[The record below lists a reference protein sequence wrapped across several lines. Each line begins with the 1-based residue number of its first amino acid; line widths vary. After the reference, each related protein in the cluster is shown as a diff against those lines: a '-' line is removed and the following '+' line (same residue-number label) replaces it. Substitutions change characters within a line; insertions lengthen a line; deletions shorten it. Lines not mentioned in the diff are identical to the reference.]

1 MERSWQLALNNK
13 IREEMSARCNLLAS
27 VVGAPAWVFGVK
39 KGKIKMVP
47 KPPPQY
53 NIGFREPTQTEI
65 TNLTGG
71 QSYWNCTVTAF
82 NKGYPPQSAQ
92 GEHKEYYDKDDE
104 QGKQRARRDGAKKAQ
119 VIARN
124 KLENQFGTR

>member
-1 MERSWQLALNNK
+1 MKLKCPDYFRPYFRSC
-13 IREEMSARCNLLAS
+13 S
-27 VVGAPAWVFGVK
+27 
-39 KGKIKMVP
+39 
-47 KPPPQY
+47 
-53 NIGFREPTQTEI
+53 IG
-65 TNLTGG
+65 L
-71 QSYWNCTVTAF
+71 SYCNCTVTDF

-124 KLENQFGTR
+124 KLEKQFGTR